1 MNLKLHKPT
10 QQIKGDIHLPGSK
23 SISNRI
29 LMIKVLSGFNFL
41 IENLSDSDDTTHL
54 KDALENYTKNAIIN
68 IGHAGTDMRF
78 LTAYL
83 ALKKGD
89 YELTGSERLQQR
101 PIKDLVDTL
110 RILGA
115 DITYKNKEGF
125 PPLQIKGKQ
134 LQGGSVEISGKVSS
148 QFITALLLIAPYLT
162 HGLELTIKDELVSKP
177 YVHMTI
183 ELMKEFGASVVW
195 LENKIVV
202 EPIQYTYHKKEF
214 IVESDWSAVSYYY
227 SIVAL
232 SKINTQLTVKSL
244 FKNSLQADSACANIY
259 KNFGVETTFKN
270 NEITISKIS
279 EVSTS
284 ELELDFLECPDI
296 AQTVVCTSV
305 GLQTPFRFSGLQT
318 LKVKE
323 TDRIIALQNECK
335 KIGIVLKVTNDSI
348 KWSAEQ
354 SIKKEIST
362 SIATYNDHR
371 MAMSFATLSILLDDI
386 IIEDANV
393 VSKSYPQFW
402 EHLKTIGINQT
413 QL

>member
-305 GLQTPFRFSGLQT
+305 GLQTPFRFSG
-318 LKVKE
+318 
-323 TDRIIALQNECK
+323 
-335 KIGIVLKVTNDSI
+335 
-348 KWSAEQ
+348 
-354 SIKKEIST
+354 
-362 SIATYNDHR
+362 
-371 MAMSFATLSILLDDI
+371 
-386 IIEDANV
+386 
-393 VSKSYPQFW
+393 
-402 EHLKTIGINQT
+402 
-413 QL
+413 